1 MNNDV
6 YEKETINIDLGRK
19 ECTNY
24 MNWVA
29 KKVIK
34 PIMFMDEEQDTIID
48 FPMEFSS
55 LVNYSILKGLNLDR
69 YIKSKAQGQLVYA
82 LNDLDV
88 QNREIL
94 TDQVYNFIINQI
106 YVILSNMEF
115 DSIIKNV
122 FIDDRD
128 SFGYVYH
135 FNQFAGMCRDDC
147 YHNEL
152 IKDFIR
158 KFYQL
163 NNVYSCFKDS
173 KEEIEWAIE
182 YTRLSG
188 MQLAQIIINSIC
200 SLIENNYIERLDYID
215 FKSIF
220 SKNNLEKNT
229 NFPPE
234 LRGLLKDYYYEKISS
249 IEIINTIKNYMR
261 GSFRILLEKTAPM
274 ITDLC
279 INTLLTSEVTLFY
292 LFGDMYKYATKKG
305 ANNPYVVCDKEE
317 S

>member
-1 MNNDV
+1 MNNETC
-6 YEKETINIDLGRK
+6 EKETINTDLGRK

-24 MNWVA
+24 MNLIA

-34 PIMFMDEEQDTIID
+34 PIMFLDEELDTIID

-69 YIKSKAQGQLVYA
+69 YIKSKAQGQLVFA

-94 TDQVYNFIINQI
+94 ADQVYNFIINQI

-122 FIDDRD
+122 FTDDRD

-135 FNQFAGMCRDDC
+135 FNQFAGKCRDYC
-147 YHNEL
+147 YQNKL
-152 IKDFIR
+152 IKDFID

-173 KEEIEWAIE
+173 KEEIEWAVE
-182 YTRLSG
+182 YTKLSG

-200 SLIENNYIERLDYID
+200 YLIENNYIERTDYID

-220 SKNNLEKNT
+220 NKNNLQKNT

-234 LRGLLKDYYYEKISS
+234 LRGLLKDYYYEKMSS
-249 IEIINTIKNYMR
+249 MEIINTIKNYMR

-292 LFGDMYKYATKKG
+292 LFSDMCKYSIKK
-305 ANNPYVVCDKEE
+305 DDQ
-317 S
+317 